1 MTASIVPAGGM
12 FQQAALDLLG
22 SLAGS
27 SQLLE
32 ARTGFEKE
40 LVGIVRTEIDTW
52 GKAIALVEES
62 NIFESSTR
70 WEFTTRYETSNGQ
83 TMDFVVALVGAD
95 LYGGVQ
101 TGYRGLLMVQLDERL
116 KTTGFWWR
124 DLENKRGPYGL
135 RADWDGWREFLL
147 LVSFQTDY
155 DYSALVEHMGVM
167 VESNWSAPEL
177 TAVMYH
183 ADMSEFV
190 RDFKRIWACYHTP
203 GLFYGAY
210 SGTWEPSSSQWDL
223 EEHQRRHLDY
233 CDLIGSFDITGNPD
247 RLSKFVQSLAQD
259 EVERAW
265 SISSEVDADAI
276 DLVLSSADSEIK
288 FERIGDGGLLYAEPS
303 TALYPTY
310 INLWDF
316 LKQNHLS

>member
-1 MTASIVPAGGM
+1 MTASIVPADGK
-12 FQQAALDLLG
+12 FQEAALDLLR
-22 SLAGS
+22 SLAPHS
-27 SQLLE
+27 ELLE

-40 LVGIVRTEIDTW
+40 FVGIVPAEIDTW
-52 GKAIALVEES
+52 DKAISLVEES
-62 NIFESSTR
+62 SIFESSTR

-95 LYGGVQ
+95 FYGGVQ

-147 LVSFQTDY
+147 LMSFQTDHG
-155 DYSALVEHMGVM
+155 YSTSVEHMGVM

-183 ADMSEFV
+183 ADMGEFV
-190 RDFKRIWACYHTP
+190 RDFKRIRAGYHTP

-210 SGTWEPSSSQWDL
+210 SGTWEPSPSPWDL
-223 EEHQRRHLDY
+223 GEHQRRHLDY
-233 CDLIGSFDITGNPD
+233 CDLVGMYDPTGQQD
-247 RLSKFVQSLAQD
+247 RLSQFVQSLEAED
-259 EVERAW
+259 VERAW
-265 SISSEVDADAI
+265 ELSGQVDPDSI
-276 DLVLSSADSEIK
+276 DLVLSCADPEIK
-288 FERIGDGGLLYAEPS
+288 FERLGSGGLLYAEPS
-303 TALYPTY
+303 TALYPAY
-310 INLWDF
+310 IDLWNF
-316 LKQNHLS
+316 LKENHL